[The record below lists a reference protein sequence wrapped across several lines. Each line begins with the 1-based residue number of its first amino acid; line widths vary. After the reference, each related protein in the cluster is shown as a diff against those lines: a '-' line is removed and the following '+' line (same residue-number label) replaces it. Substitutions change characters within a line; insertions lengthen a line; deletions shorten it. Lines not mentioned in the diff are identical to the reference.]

1 MKWLHKLGVNVMT
14 MSPAKKDYGHH
25 NYPPERIEK
34 AIRWL
39 KIHGNQKIG
48 IVGASTTGTLAKRT
62 GDMIN
67 SRKLFDD
74 SEAVHPITE
83 EEMIKIEKIHG
94 TLLLI
99 GAEDDVLWDTAKYI
113 RRMEQRMKEHPHT
126 CRLES
131 VIYEHATHFVFPES
145 MLKTML
151 PIGSGIFMK
160 LAFQAARK
168 YPKECQRARLDIDQ
182 RVRNAVA
189 EWKSAER
196 QIKIDREV

>member
-1 MKWLHKLGVNVMT
+1 ML
-14 MSPAKKDYGHH
+14 
-25 NYPPERIEK
+25 
-34 AIRWL
+34 
-39 KIHGNQKIG
+39 
-48 IVGASTTGTLAKRT
+48 
-62 GDMIN
+62 N

-74 SEAVHPITE
+74 SEAAHPITE

-113 RRMEQRMKEHPHT
+113 RRM
-126 CRLES
+126 
-131 VIYEHATHFVFPES
+131 
-145 MLKTML
+145 

-189 EWKSAER
+189 EWKSAE
-196 QIKIDREV
+196 K